1 MKISIH
7 PILLFSAIFS
17 IALLTTGCPVGIAY
31 PLCEE
36 SQVLKIDKDLL
47 GTWRAVS
54 DSAEILEVKI
64 SKEDDV
70 TFAVEV
76 LQKGENY
83 MVDDIEFF
91 SWTTKLDGH
100 TFIFSQGANSDSDDY
115 FLYEYAFKG
124 KRLVIHDVSLLVG
137 GTDAI
142 TSTEAFREELSAS
155 LKMPDCLVSKLE
167 YVKQ

>member
-7 PILLFSAIFS
+7 PILHFSAIFS
-17 IALLTTGCPVGIAY
+17 IALFTTGCPVGIAY

-47 GTWRAVS
+47 GTWKAVS
-54 DSAEILEVKI
+54 DSAEIQEVKI

-70 TFAVEV
+70 TYAVEV
-76 LQKGENY
+76 LQKGESY
-83 MVDDIEFF
+83 MVDDTEFF
-91 SWTTKLDGH
+91 SWTTKLGGH
-100 TFIFSQGANSDSDDY
+100 TFIFSQGADSESDDY
-115 FLYEYAFKG
+115 FLYEYAFEG
-124 KRLVIHDVSLLVG
+124 KKLVIQDVSLLVG
-137 GTDAI
+137 GMDAV

-155 LKMPDCLVSKLE
+155 LKMPKCLVSRLE